1 MYHFPQG
8 NKKNKNRGHTKMN
21 QEIVK
26 TIGMWGTVLTLVLS
40 VPVAAYSFSVV
51 FRNPTTN
58 DLIKQCLEKKEPQQ
72 CIDLIKI
79 LKEGERR

>member
-1 MYHFPQG
+1 MSADLI
-8 NKKNKNRGHTKMN
+8 K
-21 QEIVK
+21 
-26 TIGMWGTVLTLVLS
+26 VLGLWFVAILAVLS
-40 VPVAAYSFSVV
+40 VPVTAYSFSVV